1 MIAKV
6 IVDIPSKSVDFKF
19 DYIVPKNLERVI
31 QIGVRVVVPFG
42 PRTIQGYVMNIQQKP
57 DGNMDISKLKEIKE
71 VRDIK
76 PELTSELIQLS
87 EWMSHYHVMKRISV
101 LEAMLPSAIK
111 AKYKKAFSIID
122 PKNLSSKTKAL
133 FNNDGYYLYKE
144 AQQNNDLE
152 EMLTLLNQGLIEEV
166 TILSQNTKKKTQKA
180 VTPCNKNV
188 LSFSS

>member
-1 MIAKV
+1 
-6 IVDIPSKSVDFKF
+6 
-19 DYIVPKNLERVI
+19 
-31 QIGVRVVVPFG
+31 
-42 PRTIQGYVMNIQQKP
+42 MNIQQKP

-122 PKNLSSKTKAL
+122 PKI
-133 FNNDGYYLYKE
+133 YL
-144 AQQNNDLE
+144 QN
-152 EMLTLLNQGLIEEV
+152 QSAI
-166 TILSQNTKKKTQKA
+166 
-180 VTPCNKNV
+180 
-188 LSFSS
+188 